1 MTAPRAMPEVILD
14 DDDLLAAAL
23 AIGVGALV
31 VNGLLFIGAVTVVTR
46 VGRWIRR

>member
-1 MTAPRAMPEVILD
+1 MPEVILD
-14 DDDLLAAAL
+14 DDDLLTAAL
-23 AIGVGALV
+23 AIGAGALV